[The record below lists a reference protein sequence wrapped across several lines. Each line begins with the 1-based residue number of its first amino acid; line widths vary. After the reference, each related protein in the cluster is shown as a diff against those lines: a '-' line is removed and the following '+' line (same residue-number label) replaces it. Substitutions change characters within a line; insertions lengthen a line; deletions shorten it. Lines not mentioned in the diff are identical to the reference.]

1 MESMFSDTICAPAT
15 SVGSGAIT
23 VIRVSGQDTFAI
35 ADKVVSLKKGTI
47 AGARGYSLH
56 FGTVRDNGEI
66 LDDVLV
72 AVFRAPHSYTGE
84 DAVEISCHAS
94 AYIAQ
99 RILCLLTDAGARAAT
114 PGEFTRRA
122 FVNGRMDL
130 AQCEAVADLIAAET
144 AAAHRLAMNQLKGGY
159 SEEIRKMRSK
169 MLELTALMELELDF
183 SEEDVEFADRSELKH
198 LTDETLRM
206 IDGLAA
212 TFRLGNAIKQ
222 GVPVAI
228 AGAVNSGKSTLL
240 NALLGEERAI
250 VSDIAGTTRDTVEE
264 TMTVGG
270 TLFRFID
277 TAGIRQTDEAIEKM
291 GIARTFDKIAKADI
305 VLCVI
310 DLTVPEETLQRQIAD
325 LAGRMELGTQ
335 QLVIVGNKADLAAS
349 QNNLQHTGRLLDAAG
364 PQKPAFIALSALTG
378 QGIDRLKSLLEET
391 QRHRIGSA
399 SSLLVTNL
407 RHYEALTAA
416 ARDLAAVRTAL
427 DTAVPTEFI
436 AQDLRAAL
444 THLGAI
450 TGEISADE
458 VLGEILG
465 RFCIGK

>member
-1 MESMFSDTICAPAT
+1 MASIFSDTICAPTTAT
-15 SVGSGAIT
+15 GTGAIT
-23 VIRVSGQDTFAI
+23 VIRVSGPDAFAVT
-35 ADKVVSLKKGTI
+35 DKVVSLKKGDT

-56 FGTVRDNGEI
+56 FGTVHDGEEV

-99 RILCLLTDAGARAAT
+99 RILFLLTAAGARAAA

-144 AAAHRLAMNQLKGGY
+144 SAAHRLAMNQLKGGY
-159 SEEIRKMRSK
+159 SEEIRKIRSK
-169 MLELTALMELELDF
+169 LLEITILIELELDF
-183 SEEDVEFADRSELKH
+183 SEEDVEFADRSELKR

-212 TFRLGNAIKQ
+212 TFRLGNAIRR

-264 TMTVGG
+264 TLNVGG

-277 TAGIRQTDEAIEKM
+277 TAGIRQTEETIEKM

-305 VLCVI
+305 VLGVI
-310 DLTVPEETLQRQIAD
+310 DLTAAEADQRSQLAD
-325 LAGRMELGTQ
+325 LAGRVNPATQ
-335 QLVIVGNKADLAAS
+335 QLIVVGNKADLAGAGNA
-349 QNNLQHTGRLLDAAG
+349 QDIVRLLPDTGA
-364 PQKPAFIALSALTG
+364 PQPVCLALSALTG
-378 QGIDRLKSLLEET
+378 QGIDRLKALLEAT
-391 QRHRIGSA
+391 QSDRIDSA
-399 SSLLVTNL
+399 STLLVTNL

-416 ARDLAAVRTAL
+416 ARDLTAVQTAL
-427 DTAVPTEFI
+427 DTAVPTDFI
-436 AQDLRAAL
+436 AEDLRSAL
-444 THLGAI
+444 SHLGSI
-450 TGEISADE
+450 TGEVSADE
-458 VLGEILG
+458 VLGEIFG

>member
-1 MESMFSDTICAPAT
+1 MKRSINKSPLIGVTPLWDVARQ
-15 SVGSGAIT
+15 SVWMLPDYLDGIKAAG
-23 VIRVSGQDTFAI
+23 GLP
-35 ADKVVSLKKGTI
+35 VVL
-47 AGARGYSLH
+47 
-56 FGTVRDNGEI
+56 
-66 LDDVLV
+66 
-72 AVFRAPHSYTGE
+72 P
-84 DAVEISCHAS
+84 
-94 AYIAQ
+94 
-99 RILCLLTDAGARAAT
+99 
-114 PGEFTRRA
+114 
-122 FVNGRMDL
+122 
-130 AQCEAVADLIAAET
+130 
-144 AAAHRLAMNQLKGGY
+144 
-159 SEEIRKMRSK
+159 
-169 MLELTALMELELDF
+169 LDF
-183 SEEDVEFADRSELKH
+183 SEEDVEFADRTELKR
-198 LTDETLRM
+198 LTEEAIRM

-212 TFRLGNAIKQ
+212 TFRLGNAIRQ

-264 TMTVGG
+264 TMNVGG

-277 TAGIRQTDEAIEKM
+277 TAGIRQTDETIEKM

-305 VLCVI
+305 VLGVI

-325 LAGRMELGTQ
+325 LAGRMEPGTQ

-391 QRHRIGSA
+391 QHHRIGSA
-399 SSLLVTNL
+399 SAVLVTNL

-458 VLGEILG
+458 VLGEIFG
-465 RFCIGK
+465 RFCVGK

>member
-1 MESMFSDTICAPAT
+1 MESVFSDTICAPAT

-35 ADKVVSLKKGTI
+35 ADKVVTLKKGTI

-56 FGTVRDNGEI
+56 FGIVRDNGEL

-130 AQCEAVADLIAAET
+130 AQCEAVADLIASET

-159 SEEIRKMRSK
+159 SEEIRKIRSK
-169 MLELTALMELELDF
+169 LLEITALMELELDF
-183 SEEDVEFADRSELKH
+183 AEEDVEFADRSELKH
-198 LTDETLRM
+198 LTDGALKM
-206 IDGLAA
+206 IESLAA

-240 NALLGEERAI
+240 NALL
-250 VSDIAGTTRDTVEE
+250 
-264 TMTVGG
+264 
-270 TLFRFID
+270 
-277 TAGIRQTDEAIEKM
+277 
-291 GIARTFDKIAKADI
+291 
-305 VLCVI
+305 
-310 DLTVPEETLQRQIAD
+310 
-325 LAGRMELGTQ
+325 
-335 QLVIVGNKADLAAS
+335 
-349 QNNLQHTGRLLDAAG
+349 
-364 PQKPAFIALSALTG
+364 
-378 QGIDRLKSLLEET
+378 
-391 QRHRIGSA
+391 
-399 SSLLVTNL
+399 
-407 RHYEALTAA
+407 
-416 ARDLAAVRTAL
+416 
-427 DTAVPTEFI
+427 
-436 AQDLRAAL
+436 
-444 THLGAI
+444 
-450 TGEISADE
+450 
-458 VLGEILG
+458 
-465 RFCIGK
+465 

>member
-1 MESMFSDTICAPAT
+1 MFSDTICAPAT

-35 ADKVVSLKKGTI
+35 ADKVVSLKKGSI
-47 AGARGYSLH
+47 AGASGYSLH
-56 FGTVRDNGEI
+56 FGTVRDNGDT

-130 AQCEAVADLIAAET
+130 AQCEAVADLIASET

-169 MLELTALMELELDF
+169 MLEITALMELELDF

-305 VLCVI
+305 VLGVL
-310 DLTVPEETLQRQIAD
+310 DLTAPEETLQKQLTD
-325 LAGRMELGTQ
+325 LASRVNPQTQ
-335 QLVIVGNKADLAAS
+335 QLIVVGNKADLAAS
-349 QNNLQHTGRLLDAAG
+349 CENIRDIDRLLSGTG
-364 PQKPAFIALSALTG
+364 PQKPAFLALSALTG
-378 QGIDRLKSLLEET
+378 QGIDRLKSLLENT
-391 QRHRIGSA
+391 QRDRIDA
-399 SSLLVTNL
+399 AATILVTNQ

-416 ARDLAAVRTAL
+416 SRDLAAVSAAL

-436 AQDLRAAL
+436 AQDLRSAL
-444 THLGAI
+444 SHLGSI

-458 VLGEILG
+458 VLGEIFG

>member
-1 MESMFSDTICAPAT
+1 MFSDTICAPAT

-35 ADKVVSLKKGTI
+35 ADKVVSLKKGSI

-72 AVFRAPHSYTGE
+72 AVFRTPHSYTGE

-130 AQCEAVADLIAAET
+130 AQCEAVADLIASET

-169 MLELTALMELELDF
+169 MLEITALMELELDF

-212 TFRLGNAIKQ
+212 TFRLGNAIRR

-240 NALLGEERAI
+240 NAILGEERAI

-277 TAGIRQTDEAIEKM
+277 TAGIRQTDEAIEKI

-305 VLCVI
+305 VLGVL
-310 DLTVPEETLQRQIAD
+310 DLTAPEETLQKQLTD
-325 LAGRMELGTQ
+325 LAGRVDPQTQ
-335 QLVIVGNKADLAAS
+335 QLIVVGNKADLAAS
-349 QNNLQHTGRLLDAAG
+349 NAKIQTIGRLLPADG
-364 PQKPAFIALSALTG
+364 SRKPAFLALSALTG
-378 QGIDRLKSLLEET
+378 QGIDRLKSLLEDT
-391 QRHRIGSA
+391 QRDRIDA
-399 SSLLVTNL
+399 AATILVTNQ

-416 ARDLAAVRTAL
+416 SRDLAAVRAAL

-436 AQDLRAAL
+436 AQDLRSAL
-444 THLGAI
+444 SHLGSI
-450 TGEISADE
+450 TGEVSADE
-458 VLGEILG
+458 VLGRIFE